1 MLLEISTTHQP
12 ATDLGY
18 LLGKNPARAQ
28 AFTLPFGIAH
38 VFYPQATPQRCTAAL
53 LLEIDP
59 VGLVRGRNQSEGL
72 LDQYVNDRPYVA
84 SSFLSVAL
92 ARVFREALNGKSRD
106 RQELADSAIPLEA
119 RINVLPCKGG
129 ESFLRRLFEPLGYA
143 LEVVGFPL
151 DPQFPQWGQSRYF
164 TVTLRATL
172 PLSRLLSHLY
182 VLIPVLDNQKHYFV
196 DTEEMEKLLKA
207 GDEWLPQHPE
217 RQEIVERYLKHR
229 NKLAKEALGR
239 LLTPEELAVELATER
254 VLEPESPLE
263 GDVLEPQ
270 EAKTSLNSQRLQAV
284 LAELRASGASTVLDL
299 GCGEGNLLRLL
310 VQQTQFSK
318 IVGMDV
324 SSKAL
329 EISARR
335 LKFVSER
342 PFNPLELIQGSL
354 TYFDSR
360 LLGFDAAALVEVIEH
375 LEPDRLNALE
385 RSIFGAAQPK
395 TLVVTTP
402 NQEYNSVWES
412 LPAQNMRH
420 RDHRFEWTRAE
431 FEAWAQQMAQ
441 SYGYSVVFKTIG
453 EVDLERGSATQMAV
467 FSIIPTSTTAQRP
480 T

>member
-38 VFYPQATPQRCTAAL
+38 VFYPQATAERCTAAL

-106 RQELADSAIPLEA
+106 RQELADRAIPLEA

-129 ESFLRRLFEPLGYA
+129 EAFLRRLFEPLGYA
-143 LEVVGFPL
+143 LKVMGFPL

-196 DTEEMEKLLKA
+196 DSEEMEKLLKA

-229 NKLAKEALGR
+229 HKLAKEALGR
-239 LLTPEELAVELATER
+239 LLTPEELTAE
-254 VLEPESPLE
+254 LEPEHPLE

-270 EAKTSLNSQRLQAV
+270 EAKIDAKTSLNNQRLHAV
-284 LAELRASGASTVLDL
+284 LAELQASGASTVLDL

-310 VQQTQFSK
+310 VQEKQFSK

-324 SSKAL
+324 SSNAL

-335 LKFVSER
+335 LKNA
-342 PFNPLELIQGSL
+342 PPTLELIQGSL

-360 LLGFDAAALVEVIEH
+360 LAGFDAAALVEVIEH

-467 FSIIPTSTTAQRP
+467 FSRG
-480 T
+480 